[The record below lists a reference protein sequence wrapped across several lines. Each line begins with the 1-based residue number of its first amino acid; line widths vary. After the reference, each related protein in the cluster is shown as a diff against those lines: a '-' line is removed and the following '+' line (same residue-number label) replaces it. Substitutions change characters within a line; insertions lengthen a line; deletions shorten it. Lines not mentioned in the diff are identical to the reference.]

1 MRLCTCVLKKHWY
14 RLSCA
19 RLHAQANAVLKEERG
34 NLAIDGQVGLLLQ
47 SVESDSAAVRATALQ
62 ARLTLCHAC
71 RSFTLSYS

>member
-1 MRLCTCVLKKHWY
+1 M
-14 RLSCA
+14 
-19 RLHAQANAVLKEERG
+19 LKEERG